1 MKKIKVYINHP
12 KQAGKRKL
20 VTVELIED
28 RKATMLVRL
37 PDGNVIVRRK
47 NRDLEEE
54 K

>member
-1 MKKIKVYINHP
+1 MKKIKVYLN
-12 KQAGKRKL
+12 RKDRTERK
-20 VTVELIED
+20 VVNAELIED
-28 RKATMLVRL
+28 RKDSVVVKL